1 MSQHRHDWVIAQ
13 YLLLG
18 LPNCENMMEK
28 YVQWS
33 CPCGVWMLCTGEFR
47 PGTPLGTPEQWEA
60 IAAQQQRQQTPE
72 TRQARI
78 QRAQRIR

>member
-1 MSQHRHDWVIAQ
+1 MSQHQHDWRVAVYLPLSLPTSAQ
-13 YLLLG
+13 MI
-18 LPNCENMMEK
+18 ER

-33 CPCGVWMLCTGEFR
+33 CACGVWMLCTGEFK

-72 TRQARI
+72 TWQARS